1 MRTVRQSVMIK
12 TIKHKGLKK
21 FFESGNT
28 AGIQTKHEKKLREQ
42 LTALQTAQEIADM
55 NIPGYKLHSLKGS
68 RDKVWAI
75 SVSGNW
81 RLTFEFKDGHAY
93 VVNYEDY
100 H

>member
-1 MRTVRQSVMIK
+1 MIK

-28 AGIQTKHEKKLREQ
+28 VGIQAKHEKKLREQ
-42 LTALQTAQEIADM
+42 LTALQTAQEITDM
-55 NIPGYKLHSLKGS
+55 NLPSYKLHSLKGS

-81 RLTFEFKDGHAY
+81 RLTFEFKGGHAY